1 MYSASEIYR
10 FEKVYIPNVHNFL
23 SHFLQFSSIND
34 FELIDISQKAFLQ
47 CHTLLGSDYDIQ

>member
-10 FEKVYIPNVHNFL
+10 FEKVYIPIVHNFL

-34 FELIDISQKAFLQ
+34 CELIDISQKAFL
-47 CHTLLGSDYDIQ
+47 